1 MCRNCENSMPADNL
15 DSLLSPESTQE
26 ITPIEDNPIPSRQ
39 RKVRHRKKRFLVAL
53 RGKEGAG
60 NIIRTCQAVK
70 ISVSAH
76 YRWRRVDE
84 EFAEAFRKAKSQGD
98 RVQKALL
105 EAKLDEVALNPE
117 KKVCQPAILASFARL
132 KRLDPEYREN
142 PQINIQ
148 SNTLIQLPS
157 ALEGAIAS
165 LLQLPAAERRT
176 ELLRQ
181 VAAVPGI
188 EPGEERLKLPGKVT
202 VSDG

>member
-1 MCRNCENSMPADNL
+1 MPADNL
-15 DSLLSPESTQE
+15 DNLLSPESTQE
-26 ITPIEDNPIPSRQ
+26 ITPIEDDPIPSRRREMQ
-39 RKVRHRKKRFLVAL
+39 RSKKRFLVAL
-53 RGKEGAG
+53 RGKKGAG
-60 NIIRTCQAVK
+60 NIMRTCQAVK

-84 EFAEAFRKAKSQGD
+84 EFAEAYREAKRQGD
-98 RVQKALL
+98 KVQKALL
-105 EAKLDEVALNPE
+105 EANLDHVALHPKE
-117 KKVCQPAILASFARL
+117 KVCQPAILASFARL

-165 LLQLPAAERRT
+165 LLQLPAEERRT

-202 VSDG
+202 VADIKSDG